1 MTPDLQVASTLKSC
15 EFESVRAAIF
25 GARPPQM
32 QDSGHRAL
40 SERELEVVTALQR
53 DPRASWATVGEL
65 IGTNATTASRIWQR
79 LEHAGLAWTS
89 VYLANYVNVIGYI
102 WVSVE
107 PGHLEQVAT
116 ALALHTGIFWME
128 RLDGDAQ
135 LFAGFGAP
143 TVHVVETLLT
153 AVEMLPGV
161 RQVRS
166 QLSRRVLQDG
176 AQWLPD
182 TVPPVERSTGH
193 GWQPTHTAP
202 TLPSAREWDAYRV
215 LATNGRTSYID
226 LARSTGLSERT
237 LRRRLPA
244 LLERGLLA
252 SRCDVVRESIGLPLG
267 MIVTVDMQ
275 RGWQTA
281 ASVIAR
287 WSATR
292 LVALI
297 SGDAPLL
304 LHFWVRSTAHG
315 AELLERISA
324 LDPSVRIA
332 TVNFSLRSLKRSYR
346 FIGPSGAVTGIAPFG
361 DGTELPE
368 VLS

>member
-1 MTPDLQVASTLKSC
+1 MTPDLQVASTLKSRD
-15 EFESVRAAIF
+15 FETARAAIF
-25 GARPPQM
+25 GSSDTEM

-40 SERELEVVTALQR
+40 SERELDVVTALQR
-53 DPRASWATVGEL
+53 APRASWATVGEL
-65 IGTNATTASRIWQR
+65 IGTSATTASRTWQR
-79 LEHAGLAWTS
+79 LEHEGLAWTS
-89 VYLANYVNVIGYI
+89 MYLANYVNVIGYL

-107 PGHLEQVAT
+107 PGHLESVAT
-116 ALALHTGIFWME
+116 ALAVHTGMFWME

-135 LFAGFGAP
+135 LFAGFGAAA
-143 TVHVVETLLT
+143 VQVVEQLLT
-153 AVEMLPGV
+153 AVETLPGV
-161 RQVRS
+161 TRVRP
-166 QLSRRVLQDG
+166 QLSRRILQDG

-182 TVPPVERSTGH
+182 TVPPVERSTGN
-193 GWQPTHTAP
+193 GWQASQTTP
-202 TLPSAREWDAYRV
+202 TLPNAREWDAYRI
-215 LATNGRTSYID
+215 LAANGRTSYTE

-237 LRRRLPA
+237 LRRRLPV

-324 LDPSVRIA
+324 LDSTVRIA

-346 FIGPSGAVTGIAPFG
+346 FIGPSGEVAAIAPFG

-368 VLS
+368 VFG